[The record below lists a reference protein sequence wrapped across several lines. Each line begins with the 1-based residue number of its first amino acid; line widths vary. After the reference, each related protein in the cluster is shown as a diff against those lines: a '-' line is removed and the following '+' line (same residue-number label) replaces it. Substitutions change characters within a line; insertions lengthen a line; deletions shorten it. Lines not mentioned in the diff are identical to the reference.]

1 MQVKNIGARGWH
13 VGDKLIAPLDTVE
26 LDDKFYNDV
35 KDNPELEVTKSGEKK
50 LTKKEQAALDKA
62 IADAQKT
69 LADAIESGDED
80 AIKAAELALSELK
93 PE

>member
-35 KDNPELEVTKSGEKK
+35 KDNAELEVVKGKTKGKK
-50 LTKKEQAALDKA
+50 
-62 IADAQKT
+62 
-69 LADAIESGDED
+69 GDDVEVV
-80 AIKAAELALSELK
+80 AE
-93 PE
+93 PERVTE

>member
-35 KDNPELEVTKSGEKK
+35 KDNPELEVTKSGDKK
-50 LTKKEQAALDKA
+50 LTKKEQTALDKA
-62 IADAQKT
+62 IGDAEKA
-69 LADAIESGDED
+69 LADAIATGDED

-93 PE
+93 P